1 MLAHTQRCEWSIDTA
16 RSQVRTKGNYTN
28 RSAKRLFRGEG
39 ATPVRIEKMG
49 LKADRSAGG
58 ANAWM

>member
-1 MLAHTQRCEWSIDTA
+1 MSPRTPRA